1 MRIKIT
7 SEQFGVSKDIIHV
20 SILLAIALCIG
31 VYLITTTVIIAKD
44 GVTFIEYAKNLTV
57 SPISTMLSQDQH
69 PGYPLL
75 ILIAH
80 KMTRVLH
87 ESVSIWSW
95 IYCAQSVALIF
106 RLLTVIVLYFIGK
119 DLAGA
124 KFSFWAILILV
135 LLPKSARYGSDALSD
150 WPHFFFLAIGFLMLI
165 HGAEGRKWW
174 LFGFV
179 GLIAGMGYL
188 VRPECAQLVVY
199 GSLWLVPQ
207 LFWSKLAVSRRKV
220 VSALALLLIGFLVT
234 AGPYMKLKGAVLPKK
249 GIGGFA
255 SNVQSHD
262 VYDYGQRDQTYSAAI
277 YTASFVPSDIVGAFG
292 KLVQNIGET
301 LMWFFVLPLL
311 IGIYK
316 YFKEW
321 NWQEPGKLFI
331 TALIALNIPMLIWL
345 YCKHD
350 YISGRH
356 TLPLV
361 AFTIF
366 YVPIG
371 LQLMASWLQDRFSK
385 KTDQIP
391 VMEAGRQF
399 WFLVLLAIGLS
410 ICTPKLLTPMRTKK
424 QSYRHAAQWLA
435 QNTDKNDIIAIPDIR
450 ISFYSE
456 RKGVKYHNGIIPAN
470 ARYIVTRTKD
480 KKEMETKG
488 KSLQENE
495 LFSTGGHRGKTK
507 LSIYRYI
514 H

>member
-1 MRIKIT
+1 MHIKIT
-7 SEQFGVSKDIIHV
+7 SKQSIVKQDIIHISV
-20 SILLAIALCIG
+20 LLTITLCIG
-31 VYLITTTVIIAKD
+31 IYLIGTAVVIAKD
-44 GVTFIEYAKNLTV
+44 GVTFIEYAKSLE
-57 SPISTMLSQDQH
+57 IDLLKTMLEQDQH
-69 PGYPLL
+69 PGYPVM
-75 ILIAH
+75 ILGVHKIA
-80 KMTRVLH
+80 RFLS
-87 ESVSIWSW
+87 ESQSVFSW
-95 IYCAQSVALIF
+95 IYPAQAATLAL
-106 RLLTVIVLYFIGK
+106 RLLTIVILYFIGK
-119 DLAGA
+119 NLVVA
-124 KFSFWAILILV
+124 KYSFWAVLILIL
-135 LLPKSARYGSDALSD
+135 LPKPAGYGSDSLSD
-150 WPHFFFLAIGFLMLI
+150 WPHLFFLSSGILLLI
-165 HGAEGRKWW
+165 RGAKDGKWW

-179 GLIAGMGYL
+179 GLTAGMGYL

-220 VSALALLLIGFLVT
+220 MSALALLLIGFLVT

-249 GIGGFA
+249 GVGRFA

-262 VYDYGQRDQTYSAAI
+262 VYDYGQRDQTHSAAM

-316 YFKEW
+316 YFKER

-331 TALIALNIPMLIWL
+331 TALIALNIPLLIWL
-345 YCKHD
+345 YCKHG

-371 LQLMASWLQDRFSK
+371 LQLMASWLQNRFSK

-424 QSYRHAAQWLA
+424 QSYRHGAQWLA
-435 QNTDKNDIIAIPDIR
+435 NHTEESDIIAVPDVR
-450 ISFYSE
+450 ISFYAQ
-456 RKGVKYHNGIIPAN
+456 RKGLEYKAEQIPEKAKYVVRIF
-470 ARYIVTRTKD
+470 
-480 KKEMETKG
+480 KKENNKAT
-488 KSLQENE
+488 
-495 LFSTGGHRGKTK
+495 
-507 LSIYRYI
+507 LSEQLSRVEYRYVDKRNEKVGVVI
-514 H
+514 YKNL

>member
-7 SEQFGVSKDIIHV
+7 SEKFGESKDIILA

-31 VYLITTTVIIAKD
+31 VYLIITTVIIAKD

-57 SPISTMLSQDQH
+57 SPTSTMLSQDQH

-75 ILIAH
+75 ILAAH
-80 KMTRVLH
+80 KMTRVFY
-87 ESVSIWSW
+87 ESASIRSW
-95 IYCAQSVALIF
+95 IYCAQSVTLIF
-106 RLLTVIVLYFIGK
+106 RLLTVIALYFIGK

-124 KFSFWAILILV
+124 KFSFWAILILI
-135 LLPKSARYGSDALSD
+135 LLPKPAKYGSDALSD
-150 WPHFFFLAIGFLMLI
+150 WPHFFFLATGFLMLI
-165 HGAEGRKWW
+165 RGAEGRKWW

-179 GLIAGMGYL
+179 GLTAGMGYL

-220 VSALALLLIGFLVT
+220 MSALALLLIGFLVT

-249 GIGGFA
+249 GVGGFA
-255 SNVQSHD
+255 SNVQSYD
-262 VYDYGQRDQTYSAAI
+262 VYDYGQRDQTHSTAI

-292 KLVQNIGET
+292 KLAQNIGET

-316 YFKEW
+316 YFKER

-331 TALIALNIPMLIWL
+331 TALIALNIPLLIWL
-345 YCKHD
+345 YCKHG

-371 LQLMASWLQDRFSK
+371 LQLMGSWLQDRFSK

-424 QSYRHAAQWLA
+424 QSYRHGAQWLA
-435 QNTDKNDIIAIPDIR
+435 NHTEESDIIAVPDVR
-450 ISFYSE
+450 ISFYAQ
-456 RKGVKYHNGIIPAN
+456 RKGLEYKAEQIPEKAKYVVRIF
-470 ARYIVTRTKD
+470 
-480 KKEMETKG
+480 KKENNKATLSEQLSRVEYRYVDKR
-488 KSLQENE
+488 NE
-495 LFSTGGHRGKTK
+495 KVGVV
-507 LSIYRYI
+507 IYRNL
-514 H
+514 